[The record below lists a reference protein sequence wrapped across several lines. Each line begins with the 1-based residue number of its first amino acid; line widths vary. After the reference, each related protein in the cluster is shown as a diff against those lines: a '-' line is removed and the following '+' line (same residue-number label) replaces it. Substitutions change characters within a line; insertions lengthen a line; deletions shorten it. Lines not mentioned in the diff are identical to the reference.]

1 MEQCFCRWSIIFPTP
16 ISGIILITTYKP
28 NSNFNISRNST
39 LQPIKIHKV
48 VAEDRIQLSAKLP
61 KLIEALLLLLL
72 TEFAVSPGLR
82 GSGVEALLDSL
93 LITLLW
99 LEGAGPHTAEE
110 L

>member
-1 MEQCFCRWSIIFPTP
+1 MFLQVEHHLPYSHLRDYFD
-16 ISGIILITTYKP
+16 Y
-28 NSNFNISRNST
+28 N
-39 LQPIKIHKV
+39 LQPKFKFQYFLETTHYNPII

-99 LEGAGPHTAEE
+99 LEGAGPHNAEE

>member
-1 MEQCFCRWSIIFPTP
+1 MQVEHHLPYSHLRDYFD
-16 ISGIILITTYKP
+16 Y
-28 NSNFNISRNST
+28 N
-39 LQPIKIHKV
+39 LQPKFKFQYFLKTTHYNPII

>member
-1 MEQCFCRWSIIFPTP
+1 MFLQVEHHLPYSHLRDYFD
-16 ISGIILITTYKP
+16 Y
-28 NSNFNISRNST
+28 N
-39 LQPIKIHKV
+39 LQPKFKFQYFLKTTHYNPII

>member
-1 MEQCFCRWSIIFPTP
+1 MFLQVEHHLPYSH
-16 ISGIILITTYKP
+16 L
-28 NSNFNISRNST
+28 RNYFDYN
-39 LQPIKIHKV
+39 LQPKFKFQYFLETTHYNPII

>member
-1 MEQCFCRWSIIFPTP
+1 MFLQVEHHLPYSH
-16 ISGIILITTYKP
+16 L
-28 NSNFNISRNST
+28 RNYFDYN
-39 LQPIKIHKV
+39 LQPKFKFQYFLATTQYNPLL
-48 VAEDRIQLSAKLP
+48 AEDRIQLSAKLP